1 MPSRQERR
9 RAQRKQNKDSRK
21 QNKEK
26 DPVEEYLDEYYK
38 YHNVSREENPLF
50 HFQPLIRKEVE
61 KITDKIKVN
70 HCVICG
76 DTEED
81 GPLILTRTHRGL
93 DRYCEDCHGV
103 FKD

>member
-9 RAQRKQNKDSRK
+9 KAQRKQNKETQTPDDFLK
-21 QNKEK
+21 
-26 DPVEEYLDEYYK
+26 EYYD
-38 YHNVSREENPLF
+38 YHNVSQKLDPLF
-50 HFQPLIRKEVE
+50 HFRPLMRKSIHD
-61 KITDKIKVN
+61 ITDKIKVN